1 MIGDLQQLAPV
12 VKDDDWNLLRDYY
25 DTPFF
30 FGSRALR
37 DAGYVSIELKEVFRQ
52 SDGHFISIL
61 NQVRENR
68 LDAHATDVNFDAELR
83 KVRQK
88 LSHLRP
94 LDFLA
99 ESRGGGFRLM
109 VRSISVALAIVVI
122 VALLFVGARY
132 VFVKKGSRD
141 MTVTN
146 GITALQTKPERRYI
160 SSKELDKSV
169 AKGSATRPVFFNNGQ
184 SFEDYIQ
191 SKLVYPAELSKKP
204 IPGKVVVRFTIGSDG
219 VVREVFIVRSTNP
232 AFSREAHKL
241 LYASP
246 KWQPAEVG
254 GVKVATLMMIEL
266 NWKK

>member
-1 MIGDLQQLAPV
+1 MTKNSSSIFSPSGCISEDGLTRYLQGEMNEQEQALVREHLAGCELCKAAITGLAP
-12 VKDDDWNLLRDYY
+12 
-25 DTPFF
+25 
-30 FGSRALR
+30 
-37 DAGYVSIELKEVFRQ
+37 
-52 SDGHFISIL
+52 
-61 NQVRENR
+61 
-68 LDAHATDVNFDAELR
+68 HATDVNFDAELR

>member
-1 MIGDLQQLAPV
+1 MTKNSSSIFSPSGCISEDGLTRYLQGEMNEQEQALVREHLAGCELCKAAITGLAP
-12 VKDDDWNLLRDYY
+12 
-25 DTPFF
+25 
-30 FGSRALR
+30 
-37 DAGYVSIELKEVFRQ
+37 
-52 SDGHFISIL
+52 
-61 NQVRENR
+61 
-68 LDAHATDVNFDAELR
+68 HATDPNFDAELR